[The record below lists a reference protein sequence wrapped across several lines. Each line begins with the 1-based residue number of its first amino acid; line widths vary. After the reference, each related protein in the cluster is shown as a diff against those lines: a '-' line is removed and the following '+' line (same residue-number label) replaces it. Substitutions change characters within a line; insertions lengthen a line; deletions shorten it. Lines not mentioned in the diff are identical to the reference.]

1 MKQVISTTLLLSS
14 FSLASC
20 DGLHNKI
27 WSNTVNP
34 EPIAPITNSP
44 LPNTNLSPKI
54 DIIKTADGKPKVATI
69 KSMIQG
75 DVKCYVVVED
85 EGGLKQELPAI
96 SNVCAEGEEFL
107 SKKVNLTYE
116 TVNINDCQSNEPCG
130 KTEDESLIAKMDVL
144 GNAATNTNDSPD
156 IVTLKNGKWIVT
168 IGGLN
173 SWNGVNGTGN
183 LTYYGCSSGG
193 KCIKLRG
200 GKVNCQQGECT
211 ITWKNGN
218 QDYIVKGK
226 MNSENDEAF
235 VSPSTL
241 IVRESN
247 KVIATAEGLRPLK

>member
-1 MKQVISTTLLLSS
+1 MKQIISTTLLLSS

-20 DGLHNKI
+20 NGLHNKI

-34 EPIAPITNSP
+34 EPIAPITDSP
-44 LPNTNLSPKI
+44 LPETNLLPKT

-75 DVKCYVVVED
+75 DIKCYVVLMD
-85 EGGLKQELPAI
+85 EEGIKQELAAI
-96 SNVCAEGEEFL
+96 SDICTQGEKLL

-116 TVNINDCQSNEPCG
+116 TVKINDCQSNESCG
-130 KTEDESLIAKMDVL
+130 KTKNESLIAKMDVL
-144 GNAATNTNDSPD
+144 GNAATKTSNSPD

-168 IGGLN
+168 ISGRN
-173 SWNGVNGTGN
+173 SWNGVNNTGN

-193 KCIKLRG
+193 RCIKLRG
-200 GKVNCQQGECT
+200 GKVNCHQGECT

-226 MNSENDEAF
+226 MNSESGEAF

-241 IVRESN
+241 IIRESN
-247 KVIATAEGLRPLK
+247 KVIATAEGLRPLE